1 MEGFLTIKHGLIPYN
16 NQWMVISGNEQLKLF
31 WCYDSGVEYIKK
43 LEGNKESKSR
53 KKANK
58 TILNP
63 DPTVDTTLT
72 VTANKPTKKKK
83 LK

>member
-1 MEGFLTIKHGLIPYN
+1 MKGFLTNNHGLIAYN
-16 NQWMVISGNEQLKLF
+16 NYWMVISGSEQLKVF
-31 WCYDSGVEYIKK
+31 WSYDSGVEYINK

-58 TILNP
+58 RILNP
-63 DPTVDTTLT
+63 DPTIDTTIS
-72 VTANKPTKKKK
+72 VTPKEPNKKKR